1 MRYDAIV
8 LAGGSSRRMGGGD
21 KTALTVA
28 GVALLDRVLAAV
40 VGGETRVV
48 VGERRPTLAPVIWAR
63 EEPVGGGPAAAL
75 AAGLAFVTAPL
86 VVVLAGDLPFVDAD
100 SVQALVT
107 AVRSAAVDGAVA
119 VDGVAADGAVAVDD
133 AGAPQWLCGAWRTDA
148 LRRLVAAQPV
158 EGLALRRLFTG
169 ASYDMISLAGA
180 GGREPWFDCD
190 TPDDLAR
197 AKERR

>member
-40 VGGETRVV
+40 VGAGTRVV
-48 VGERRPTLAPVIWAR
+48 VGERRPTLTPVVWAR

-100 SVQALVT
+100 TVRALISG
-107 AVRSAAVDGAVA
+107 VRES
-119 VDGVAADGAVAVDD
+119 GAVAVDD

-148 LRRLVAAQPV
+148 LRRLVAASPV

-169 ASYDMISLAGA
+169 ASYDMISLAGV